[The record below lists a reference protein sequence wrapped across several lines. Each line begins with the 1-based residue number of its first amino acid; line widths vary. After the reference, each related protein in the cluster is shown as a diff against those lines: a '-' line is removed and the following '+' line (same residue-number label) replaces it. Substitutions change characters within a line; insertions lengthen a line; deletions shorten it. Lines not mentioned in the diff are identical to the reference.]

1 MKGVTKMNNDKKQFG
16 ENPTIQDCMLEF
28 NALADGLERAAAA
41 VYALESLLWHEQKR
55 ADDDQL
61 LLNGVR
67 ELLSNLGDKLDDLK
81 KGAQGMI
88 PEGFFQ

>member
-1 MKGVTKMNNDKKQFG
+1 MNDDKKQCG
-16 ENPTIQDCMLEF
+16 ETPTIHNCMLEF
-28 NALADGLERAAAA
+28 NALADGLDRATAA

-55 ADDDQL
+55 ESDDQL

-81 KGAQGMI
+81 KSAQEMI